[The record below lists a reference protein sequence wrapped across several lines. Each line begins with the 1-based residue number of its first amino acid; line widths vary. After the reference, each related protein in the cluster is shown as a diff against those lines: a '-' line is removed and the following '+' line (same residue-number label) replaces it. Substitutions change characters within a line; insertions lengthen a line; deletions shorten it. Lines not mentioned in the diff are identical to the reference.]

1 MFKVQQYLQK
11 RKINTQ
17 YVLTNNYFLSFF
29 AGFGNNLVEEE
40 KTIESL
46 VNVLKDEIKFIHAFV
61 ICFKQQVSRG
71 HSCFHNVFRQ
81 VGRPSSQISA
91 AHTLLYHNSMM
102 ARSTDARF
110 LGIDIQFDST
120 KEAIREGG

>member
-1 MFKVQQYLQK
+1 M
-11 RKINTQ
+11 II
-17 YVLTNNYFLSFF
+17 FF
-29 AGFGNNLVEEE
+29 PTGFGNNLVEEE

-61 ICFKQQVSRG
+61 ICFKQQVSR
-71 HSCFHNVFRQ
+71 SFMFFVRSSVVSNI
-81 VGRPSSQISA
+81 GR
-91 AHTLLYHNSMM
+91 TYVLLYHNSMM

>member
-61 ICFKQQVSRG
+61 ICFKQQVSR
-71 HSCFHNVFRQ
+71 SFVFFVRSS
-81 VGRPSSQISA
+81 VVSNIGR
-91 AHTLLYHNSMM
+91 
-102 ARSTDARF
+102 TDCCTT
-110 LGIDIQFDST
+110 IQ
-120 KEAIREGG
+120 